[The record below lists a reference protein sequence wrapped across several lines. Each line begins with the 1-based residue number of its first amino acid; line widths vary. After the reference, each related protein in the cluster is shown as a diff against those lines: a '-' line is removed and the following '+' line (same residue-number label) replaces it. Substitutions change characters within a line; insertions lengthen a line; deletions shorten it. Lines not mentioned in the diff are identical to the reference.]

1 MNEDAKRWVYWTI
14 PIVVVIGLL
23 VALYY
28 GRKERA
34 VQEPAAQETPLPAGS
49 EPLIQ
54 HPIGEEPGQKQS
66 LPPLANSDRDVQASL
81 DGLFGGSIDA
91 FLIPQNLIRRFVVT
105 VDNLPRKKVALQLR
119 PLKPV
124 QGELV
129 TSSDSEG
136 RELTLSAENHARY
149 TPVVNLLRNVEAA
162 QLASLYRRYYPL
174 LQEAYADLGYP
185 DGYFNDRLVEVIDH
199 LLATPE
205 IDGPIHLTRPSVYY
219 QFADPALEERSEGQK
234 LLLRMGSGN
243 AALIKDK
250 LRELREE
257 VTTPVNPPA
266 P

>member
-1 MNEDAKRWVYWTI
+1 MKEDAKRWVYWTL
-14 PIVVVIGLL
+14 PIVVIIGLL

-28 GRKERA
+28 GRKERIT
-34 VQEPAAQETPLPAGS
+34 QEPAVPETLLPPS
-49 EPLIQ
+49 REPLIQ
-54 HPIGEEPGQKQS
+54 HPLGEEPGAPS
-66 LPPLANSDRDVQASL
+66 LPPLANSDHEVQASL

-124 QGELV
+124 QGELL
-129 TSSDSEG
+129 TSSDPDG
-136 RELTLSAENHARY
+136 RELTLSAENYARY
-149 TPVVNLLRNVEAA
+149 TPVVNLLGKVDAA

-174 LQEAYADLGYP
+174 LQEAYGDLGYP

-199 LLATPE
+199 LLATPQ

-234 LLLRMGSGN
+234 LLLRMGSSN

>member
-1 MNEDAKRWVYWTI
+1 MYWTL

-34 VQEPAAQETPLPAGS
+34 IPEPVVQETPLARND

-54 HPIGEEPGQKQS
+54 HPISEESGQTQS
-66 LPPLANSDRDVQASL
+66 MPSLANSDHDVQASL
-81 DGLFGGSIDA
+81 DGLFGSSIDA

-124 QGELV
+124 PGELV
-129 TSSDSEG
+129 TSNDLQG
-136 RELTLSAENHARY
+136 RELTLSAENYVRY
-149 TPVVNLLRNVEAA
+149 TPVVDLLRKADAA
-162 QLASLYRRYYPL
+162 QLTALYRRYYPL
-174 LQEAYADLGYP
+174 FQEAYGDLGYP
-185 DGYFNDRLVEVIDH
+185 DAYFNDRLVEVIDH

-234 LLLRMGSGN
+234 LLLRMGSSN
-243 AALIKDK
+243 AAVIKDM